1 MLLPGAGGGAARR
14 VFTGPACG
22 PGGVLTIAAM
32 TVHFI
37 SAGPGAADLLTL
49 RASALIA
56 RCPVCL
62 YAGSLV
68 PRAVLAHCPAGAR
81 IVNTAALGLD
91 EIVAEIQQAHARGQ
105 DVARL
110 HSGDL
115 AVYSAMGEQLRRL
128 RALGIACTVTP
139 GVPAFAAAAAALQAE
154 LTLPGLVQSV
164 VLTRTPGRASA
175 MPPAES
181 LPAFA
186 ATGAVLAL
194 HLSIHAVADIQREL
208 LAHYG
213 ADCPVAVVW
222 RASWPDEHIVRTPLH
237 ALAQAVARAQAQDPR
252 RDRTALILVGPSLG
266 GAESDALRNF
276 AESRLYAPDYDRRWR
291 PRGAQPRFPDSALPA
306 EDDGP
311 PPAAAPEPIPP
322 VPPIPPV
329 ALAPGGGQVL
339 PAALAQALAPG
350 HGPALTL
357 IGIGCGNPAHLTL
370 EAVRA
375 MRSAHLILLPRKG
388 GDRAELAAL
397 RRMVCASVLDGMAQP
412 PRIAEFDMPERASEG
427 SSHPAPAQAPER
439 EAAPAASAHGGL
451 ERANRQY
458 LHHVRD
464 WHAQIARC
472 WTQAIAAATVDAKAG
487 ASVDAPA
494 DGPSPGPVATGGGA
508 ALPALPDLRAA
519 LLVWGDPALY
529 DSSLRIAAQMQPAAR
544 SVRVVPGISAVQ
556 LLAAAHGVALNTV
569 GQPVLVTTARQL
581 RTQGWPPGVDSVV
594 VMLDGQCSFASLPEA
609 LAQQLHIW
617 WGAYL
622 GMPQQLLDS
631 GPLPEAGARIRHT
644 RARARQQHGWVMD
657 IYLLRKLPAAAPPV
671 SA

>member
-1 MLLPGAGGGAARR
+1 MLLPGAEAVPVAS
-14 VFTGPACG
+14 TGPACG
-22 PGGVLTIAAM
+22 LYGVLTIAAM

-49 RASALIA
+49 RARALIA

-68 PRAVLAHCPAGAR
+68 PRAVLAHCPSGAR
-81 IVNTAALGLD
+81 IINTAALGLD
-91 EIVAEIQQAHARGQ
+91 EIVAEIQQAHARRQ

-139 GVPAFAAAAAALQAE
+139 GVPAFAAAAASLQAE

-175 MPPAES
+175 MPPSES
-181 LPAFA
+181 LSAFA

-194 HLSIHAVADIQREL
+194 HLSIHAVADIQRGL
-208 LAHYG
+208 LPHYG

-237 ALAQAVARAQAQDPR
+237 ALVQAVARAQAQDPR

-266 GAESDALRNF
+266 EADSDALRNF

-291 PRGAQPRFPDSALPA
+291 PRGAQPRFPDSASPA

-311 PPAAAPEPIPP
+311 MPAAPLPMSPVTPKPTGGEMLPP
-322 VPPIPPV
+322 
-329 ALAPGGGQVL
+329 
-339 PAALAQALAPG
+339 ALAQALASVDAPDAG
-350 HGPALTL
+350 ATVPCHGPALTL

-375 MRSAHLILLPRKG
+375 MRSADLILLPRKG

-397 RRMVCASVLDGMAQP
+397 RRMVCASVLDDMEQP

-427 SSHPAPAQAPER
+427 SSHPEPSQEAVR
-439 EAAPAASAHGGL
+439 KAAPVACASEDIH
-451 ERANRQY
+451 RANRQY
-458 LHHVRD
+458 LHHVGD

-472 WTQAIAAATVDAKAG
+472 WSQTIAVSTVDATLDGVAL
-487 ASVDAPA
+487 A
-494 DGPSPGPVATGGGA
+494 DTA
-508 ALPALPDLRAA
+508 ARALRVA

-556 LLAAAHGVALNTV
+556 LLAAAHGVALNTI

-581 RTQGWPPGVDSVV
+581 RTQGWPSGVDSVV
-594 VMLDGQCSFASLPEA
+594 VMLDGQCSFASLDGA
-609 LAQQLHIW
+609 LARQLHIW

-631 GPLPEAGARIRHT
+631 GPLHEAAARIRHT
-644 RARARQQHGWVMD
+644 RAQARQQHGWVMD
-657 IYLLRKLPAAAPPV
+657 IYLLRRVSAGGQPV